1 VITKVSERIL
11 LIDGIGSANVFL
23 LLGAKGYSLI
33 DTGIFMKTKALIF
46 AIEGCGLAMSDLE
59 TIYLTHCHCDH
70 IGGVR
75 ELLRHSGAKV
85 AAHRDDI
92 PFILQE
98 RVIAGHYHEMMI
110 EEQKAMKRLD
120 CNVQRV
126 DIVLED
132 GGFIDEIG
140 GLEVISVSGH
150 TPGSVAFYQRDQEI
164 MFFGDVIRNTDKR
177 GLTIGIP
184 EKFNYDTEQTR
195 KDARKLL
202 EYPITCALFSHG
214 APILKNAEKMLSELI

>member
-1 VITKVSERIL
+1 MITRVSDRIL

-23 LLGAKGYSLI
+23 LPGNKGYSLI
-33 DTGIFMKTKALIF
+33 DTGIFMKTKTLIS
-46 AIEGCGLAMSDLE
+46 AIESCGLAIADLE
-59 TIYLTHCHCDH
+59 IIYLTHCHCDH

-75 ELLRHSGAKV
+75 ELLRHSRAKV

-98 RVIAGHYHEMMI
+98 EVIAGPYHNMMI
-110 EEQKAMKRLD
+110 EEQQAMRKLD
-120 CNVQRV
+120 CNVQKV

-132 GGFIDEIG
+132 KGFIDAIG
-140 GLEVISVSGH
+140 GLEVISVPGH

-164 MFFGDVIRNTDKR
+164 MFFGDVIRNTDTR
-177 GLTIGIP
+177 GLTVGIP

-195 KDARKLL
+195 RDARRLL
-202 EYPITCALFSHG
+202 EYPIACALFSHG
-214 APILKNAEKMLSELI
+214 KPILKNAEKMLSELS